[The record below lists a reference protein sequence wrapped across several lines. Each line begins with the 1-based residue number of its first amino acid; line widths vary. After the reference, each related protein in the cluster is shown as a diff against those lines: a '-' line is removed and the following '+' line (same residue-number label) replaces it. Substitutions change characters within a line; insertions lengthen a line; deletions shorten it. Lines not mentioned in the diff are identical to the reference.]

1 VAVVQVAPTGECMSR
16 QPERA
21 SASPSAAESKN
32 SSTSVTESLPVLE
45 RHGEAAA
52 AVRERG
58 DGSADRGPQSPA
70 AAAGT
75 RGGAAAAGDGRGLQ
89 GGAAAAKFSVDD
101 DYDDDDE
108 REMPELTLYA

>member
-1 VAVVQVAPTGECMSR
+1 MAPTGECMSR

-58 DGSADRGPQSPA
+58 DGSADRGPQGPA
-70 AAAGT
+70 VAAGT

-89 GGAAAAKFSVDD
+89 GGAAAKFPVDD